1 MLAQKNTTINSYR
14 LSYLIQYRILKIPVR
29 VKIKS
34 VLFPETSLIFDNAL
48 IFRDMNLHTV
58 TTKIRSLP
66 CINTLSCPFNCQKCQ
81 HSQ

>member
-34 VLFPETSLIFDNAL
+34 VLSPETSLIFDNACTD
-48 IFRDMNLHTV
+48 IQRFEAYSDN
-58 TTKIRSLP
+58 
-66 CINTLSCPFNCQKCQ
+66 
-81 HSQ
+81 